1 MIDRFETW
9 LPWKGAWLSMAA
21 TPEEVRSPEVL
32 ARAARQPSVAS
43 VWNTLPQG
51 TKPSDI
57 GSVVLV
63 GDEYPSDLP
72 EILRSLPELTT
83 LSTPAHLVEKIDS
96 ALAARLVQ
104 IVVESG
110 KARLPPHPFPRLRV
124 LRSNDGELEF
134 EASQVPALERLSLN
148 KPSARMQKTIAQLT
162 ALWGLRV
169 RPISQS
175 TLAWITSLKQ
185 LKCVTLNG
193 SRLSEL
199 TPLSD
204 CKHLEQL
211 GLTAFTSVKDIKPI
225 AGLEMLDEVAFNQC
239 TGLTRIEALLEL
251 PRLKKVVFYASGAG
265 KSHEKVLRT
274 LEARGVE
281 MWPSL
286 D

>member
-21 TPEEVRSPEVL
+21 TPQEVLSPEVL
-32 ARAARQPSVAS
+32 ARAARQPVLAS
-43 VWNTLPQG
+43 VWNTLPKG
-51 TKPSDI
+51 TSPSDI

-63 GDEYPSDLP
+63 GDECPSDLP

-83 LSTPAHLVEKIDS
+83 LSTPSRLVEKIDS
-96 ALAARLVQ
+96 ALAARLVE
-104 IVVESG
+104 IVVQAG
-110 KARLPPHPFPRLRV
+110 KARLPSHPFPRLRV
-124 LRSNDGELEF
+124 LRSDDGELEF

-148 KPSARMQKTIAQLT
+148 KPSARMQKTIGQLT

-169 RPISQS
+169 RPVSQS
-175 TLAWITSLKQ
+175 TLAWITSLKR

-193 SRLSEL
+193 SRLSDL

-211 GLTAFTSVKDIKPI
+211 GLTAFPGVQNIKPI
-225 AGLEMLDEVAFNQC
+225 AGLELLDEVAFNQC
-239 TGLTRIEALLEL
+239 TGLTRIDALLQL

-265 KSHEKVLRT
+265 KSYEKVLRT
-274 LEARGVE
+274 LATRGVE
-281 MWPSL
+281 MWPPL